1 MDSVAKKVNR
11 VSNST
16 KKRLVK
22 IEKDITDLNNNKV
35 TLTKLLSQSSIKIE
49 DYRLTIADIDSKL
62 NNLIAEKYELER
74 LNSMSKDTTATDIA
88 TIKKEFSYFLQLNEL
103 STEMLHRLV
112 DRIEIKE
119 DGSPRIFYR
128 FSNELL

>member
-49 DYRLTIADIDSKL
+49 DYRLTIANIDSKL
-62 NNLIAEKYELER
+62 NN
-74 LNSMSKDTTATDIA
+74 
-88 TIKKEFSYFLQLNEL
+88 
-103 STEMLHRLV
+103 
-112 DRIEIKE
+112 
-119 DGSPRIFYR
+119 
-128 FSNELL
+128 